1 MHWSKLL
8 GALVV
13 LGIGIWA
20 IGAIVSLVINPLAGE
35 SGTAAAVVL
44 AVVGVA
50 VLALVAVGAKGRRWV
65 YNSKEFYW

>member
-1 MHWSKLL
+1 M
-8 GALVV
+8 

-35 SGTAAAVVL
+35 LGTASAVVL

-50 VLALVAVGAKGRRWV
+50 VLAVAVVGAKGPRWV
-65 YNSKEFYW
+65 YNSKGFYW